1 MAYFVI
7 LRHSVTI
14 LVTDFT
20 NLKKV
25 SFNLVSTLSK
35 VRSFKLFLELA
46 KELVTSNLKLNNTLT
61 DLIYSKL
68 WKQTLKNLQDRRV
81 YILLTRFIFSLL
93 TKLEHYYQVEYYI
106 ILLRLH
112 L

>member
-35 VRSFKLFLELA
+35 VWSFKLYLELA

-61 DLIYSKL
+61 DLFYSKL
-68 WKQTLKNLQDRRV
+68 WKQTL
-81 YILLTRFIFSLL
+81 
-93 TKLEHYYQVEYYI
+93 
-106 ILLRLH
+106 
-112 L
+112 